1 MYCSVSVKYIQLPT
15 PSWQILRNTV
25 ISWCSWSNWYH
36 LPHTLSNSC
45 GKLDCYVAR
54 RNIFFLKFMEDFSA
68 FVVPRYPCF
77 GPLVIS
83 ALGFKVMTNPSLIC
97 FLTCVQW
104 IPQIN
109 LWCNIYWPLDDHH
122 GSWAFLIQYFST
134 CKHWLRPWIECA
146 V

>member
-15 PSWQILRNTV
+15 PFWQILRNTV
-25 ISWCSWSNWYH
+25 IFWCSWSNWYH
-36 LPHTLSNSC
+36 LPHTLSNSS

-54 RNIFFLKFMEDFSA
+54 RNIFFLKFMEDVSP
-68 FVVPRYPCF
+68 FVVPLV
-77 GPLVIS
+77 PLFWSSGDICP
-83 ALGFKVMTNPSLIC
+83 GFQVMANPSLIC

-109 LWCNIYWPLDDHH
+109 LWCNTCWPLDGQH

-134 CKHWLRPWIECA
+134 YKHCLRPWIECA